1 MTNQPYYANNLEN
14 NIEEK
19 FNFKK
24 LFSNEDWHNLPS
36 HIQNMII
43 NLGHK
48 INRNHFYDMYRN
60 NRHEPTRVA
69 DIYKRHKNYFDY
81 VVEQLEYF
89 SKYEKKDKI
98 KKSYK
103 KIIDLVKNRKKKILK
118 AKPKKINEKF
128 VSSVSK
134 NNNLMMIILMLVILW
149 LM

>member
-1 MTNQPYYANNLEN
+1 
-14 NIEEK
+14 
-19 FNFKK
+19 
-24 LFSNEDWHNLPS
+24 
-36 HIQNMII
+36 
-43 NLGHK
+43 
-48 INRNHFYDMYRN
+48 MYRN

-81 VVEQLEYF
+81 VVKQLEYF